1 MKKLMLIGSTLLL
14 LAGCATGLEDGLG
27 SYSGKGK
34 VVSIVM
40 NEEGNSEIDVETTD
54 KKHIPVIVS
63 GEVAVYPGQAVSIK
77 RNSRGFGSVTAL

>member
-1 MKKLMLIGSTLLL
+1 MKKLMLIGSTLLF

-63 GEVAVYPGQAVSIK
+63 GEASVFPGQEVRIQ